1 MCTCGNFAEV
11 KRTDQALN
19 LFIRFAITK
28 GAITYGLELMMALF
42 QIVQGMISII
52 MNAVGF
58 GSASQTILPEEIVTV
73 VEDCGFF
80 ESIPLWVV
88 TLISGLFIMVLSFIM
103 IISVYVRFFKLYI
116 HTGIAPPLSAYR
128 ARMQVRPL

>member
-11 KRTDQALN
+11 KRPDQALN

-58 GSASQTILPEEIVTV
+58 GSASQTILP
-73 VEDCGFF
+73 
-80 ESIPLWVV
+80 
-88 TLISGLFIMVLSFIM
+88 
-103 IISVYVRFFKLYI
+103 
-116 HTGIAPPLSAYR
+116 
-128 ARMQVRPL
+128 